1 MISLWWIHWRINHR
15 IQALILVVLQK
26 DMKRPLIGIFIDL
39 EVLFLAI
46 ICLFY
51 DFAKMYPIPSAV
63 LFFCWLVCCKL
74 DRLW

>member
-51 DFAKMYPIPSAV
+51 
-63 LFFCWLVCCKL
+63 
-74 DRLW
+74 